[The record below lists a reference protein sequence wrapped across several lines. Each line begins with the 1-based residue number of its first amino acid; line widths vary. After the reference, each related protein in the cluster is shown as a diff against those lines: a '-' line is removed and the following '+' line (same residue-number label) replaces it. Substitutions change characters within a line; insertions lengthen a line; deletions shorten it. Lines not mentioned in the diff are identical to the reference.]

1 MVWSRCNN
9 DDNLTAPD
17 FSATT
22 DLYQVVSNVYEMRF
36 VPVDLTSVTLLIG
49 AMLLPFVPVLPLAMP
64 IGEIMQGVKSL
75 LF

>member
-1 MVWSRCNN
+1 M
-9 DDNLTAPD
+9 TYPE
-17 FSATT
+17 SAVE
-22 DLYQVVSNVYEMRF
+22 DPSNVYEMRF